1 MSKLP
6 SNIVSPRSTRSAIR
20 GHCLLILAT
29 GGLLV
34 FGFGTMAATMDL
46 SGAVLASGTVV
57 VKSSVKKVSHPTG
70 GIVGRLLVDEGTHVH
85 KGDVLVHLDET
96 VAAATVDALARDFS
110 ELEAQ
115 RARLEA
121 EAAGAE
127 QVVFDRDIVAA
138 AAGNP
143 GIARI
148 MTGEAKLFALRR
160 SAREGQ
166 KKQMAE
172 RIAQLGNEIEALRQQ
187 QHAKDEEL
195 SIVRKE
201 LDAVQQLYDRS
212 LVQLPRVDALKRD
225 VARISGE
232 GGALTAE
239 IAQAEG
245 KIAETKLQ
253 IIQIDADM
261 RSDVGRQLGEIRAKT
276 SDVTG
281 RRIAAEDQLQHLD
294 IRAPQDGVVHELA
307 VHAKG
312 AVISAGEPILLIVP
326 DRDRLVA
333 EVRVAPNDIDKV
345 GPDQPAILRF
355 PSFNQRTT
363 PEVDA
368 HVTRIAADTSSDPH
382 GTPYYLVQIALAADA
397 TVAGTTL
404 KPGMPVDAYIET
416 GERTMLS
423 YLMKPLSDQMSRAF
437 REK

>member
-1 MSKLP
+1 MLTLP
-6 SNIVSPRSTRSAIR
+6 NSAARPRPTRHAIR
-20 GHCLLILAT
+20 THCLLILAT
-29 GGLLV
+29 AVMLV

-46 SGAVLASGTVV
+46 AGAVLASGTIV
-57 VKSSVKKVSHPTG
+57 VKSAVKKVSHQTG
-70 GIVGRLLVDEGTHVH
+70 GIVGRLFVDEGTHVRM
-85 KGDVLVHLDET
+85 GDVMIHLDET
-96 VAAATVDALARDFS
+96 VAAATADALSRDFY
-110 ELEAQ
+110 ELAAQ

-121 EAAGAE
+121 EGDGA
-127 QVVFDRDIVAA
+127 DRVRFEKELVAA
-138 AAGNP
+138 ASDDADV
-143 GIARI
+143 ARI
-148 MTGEAKLFALRR
+148 LAGEADLFTLRR
-160 SAREGQ
+160 NARQGQ
-166 KKQMAE
+166 KQQLNE

-187 QHAKDEEL
+187 HRAKEEEL
-195 SIVRKE
+195 AIVHKE

-245 KIAETKLQ
+245 KIAETNLQ
-253 IIQIDADM
+253 IIQIDTDM
-261 RSDVGRQLGEIRAKT
+261 RSDVGRQLAEIRAKT
-276 SDVTG
+276 SDIVG
-281 RRIAAEDQLQHLD
+281 RRTAALDQLQHLD
-294 IRAPQDGVVHELA
+294 IRAPQDGIVHELA

-312 AVISAGEPILLIVP
+312 AVVSPGEQVLLIVP

-345 GPDQPAILRF
+345 APEQGAILRF

-368 HVTRIAADTSSDPH
+368 HVARIAADTSSDAR
-382 GTPYYLVQIALAADA
+382 GVPYYVVQIGLAADPK
-397 TVAGTTL
+397 VGGTAL

-423 YLMKPLSDQMSRAF
+423 YLLKPLSDQMSRAF
-437 REK
+437 RE